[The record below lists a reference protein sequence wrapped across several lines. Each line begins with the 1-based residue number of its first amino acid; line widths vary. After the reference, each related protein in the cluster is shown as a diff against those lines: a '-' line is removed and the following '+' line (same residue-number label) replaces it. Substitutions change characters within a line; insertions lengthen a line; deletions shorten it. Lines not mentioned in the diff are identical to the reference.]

1 MDHHA
6 SLIAT
11 VAVCFALAAVLGFA
25 AHRVRL
31 PPLVGYLLAGVLVGP
46 FTPGFRADADLA
58 GQLAEMGVILLMFGV
73 GLHFSPADLTAVR
86 GIAVPGAL
94 GLITVATLLGTALAL
109 AWGWSIGAGVV
120 FGLCLSVA
128 STVVVL
134 RALEERNAVSS
145 TAGRVA
151 IGWLLVEDMVM
162 VLVLVLL
169 PGLAGAAG
177 GKSGDAGSLKDLA
190 LSVALTLGQVAGF
203 VVLAIVLGPRVVPNL
218 LKQVART
225 GSRELFTLAVLGVA
239 LGIAYGSAV
248 VFGVSFAL
256 GAFFAGV
263 VLNES
268 PFGHRAAAQS
278 LPMQDAF
285 AVLFFVSVGM
295 LFDPTIIIREPGA
308 VLAVLGL
315 VILGKAVAAVVIV
328 MALGYPLGLGLTL
341 GAALARIGEFSF
353 ILAGLGASLGVMPAE
368 ARDLVIAAALLS
380 ITLSSAVYALIDR
393 LQKALPGGGPLQ
405 AWGEKTAAA
414 LEQRLEAARLRA
426 EAREAE
432 HSLKIQTVL
441 GLFPMFADLDH
452 HAREDLLLLFRPQSA
467 APGDRVIRIGDKPDA
482 AYFISEGTVQV
493 DVAGREILLSAGDVF
508 GEMALLSGDRRS
520 ATVTALDFC
529 QFYALGRRDFLQF
542 LSRHPELR
550 ARLSEIAVRR
560 RQMNAA
566 PEG

>member
-1 MDHHA
+1 VDHHA

-11 VAVCFALAAVLGFA
+11 VAVCFALAAVFGFV

-31 PPLVGYLLAGVLVGP
+31 PPLVGYLLAGVVVGP
-46 FTPGFRADADLA
+46 FTPGFQADAGLA
-58 GQLAEMGVILLMFGV
+58 AQLAEVGVILLMFGV

-94 GLITVATLLGTALAL
+94 ALIAVATLLGTGLA
-109 AWGWSIGAGVV
+109 AVWGWSAGAGLV

-134 RALEERNAVSS
+134 RALEERNAVAS

-169 PGLAGAAG
+169 PGLAGTLG
-177 GKSGDAGSLKDLA
+177 GKAGTAGSLKDFA
-190 LSVALTLGQVAGF
+190 LSIALTLAQVGGF
-203 VVLAIVLGPRVVPNL
+203 VVLAIVLGPRIVPSL

-295 LFDPTIIIREPGA
+295 LFDPTIILREPGA
-308 VLAVLGL
+308 VLAVLAL
-315 VILGKAVAAVVIV
+315 VIVGKALAAVAIV

-353 ILAGLGASLGVMPAE
+353 ILAGLGASLGVMPPE

-380 ITLSSAVYALIDR
+380 ITLSSAVYAVFERIEKGLDAR
-393 LQKALPGGGPLQ
+393 GTLGRWGHGALAP
-405 AWGEKTAAA
+405 
-414 LEQRLEAARLRA
+414 LEQRLEAARLRS

-467 APGDRVIRIGDKPDA
+467 APGDRVIRVGDKPDA
-482 AYFISEGTVQV
+482 AYFISAGTVQV

-529 QFYALGRRDFLQF
+529 QFYALGRRDFLNF
-542 LSRHPELR
+542 LSRHPDLR

-560 RQMNAA
+560 KEMNASVD
-566 PEG
+566 E

>member
-25 AHRVRL
+25 AHRIRL

-46 FTPGFRADADLA
+46 FTPGFQADASLA
-58 GQLAEMGVILLMFGV
+58 AQLAEMGVILLMFGV

-94 GLITVATLLGTALAL
+94 GLISVATLLGTALAL
-109 AWGWSIGAGVV
+109 AWGWSMGAGIV

-169 PGLAGAAG
+169 PGLAAALGGKAGSAAG
-177 GKSGDAGSLKDLA
+177 LKDLV

-203 VVLAIVLGPRVVPNL
+203 VVLAIVLGPRVVPSL

-295 LFDPTIIIREPGA
+295 LFDPTIILREPGA
-308 VLAVLGL
+308 VLAVLAL
-315 VILGKAVAAVVIV
+315 VILGKALAAVVIV
-328 MALGYPLGLGLTL
+328 VTLGYPIGLGLTL

-353 ILAGLGASLGVMPAE
+353 ILAGLGSSLGVMPAE

-380 ITLSSAVYALIDR
+380 ITLSSGVYAVIER
-393 LQKALPGGGPLQ
+393 LQGALPARGRLHGSGPGGLLRPRRRAPAHRRHRDAARRGLGRLRPARTRPRAEGRLAGGVADARPRVGGGG
-405 AWGEKTAAA
+405 ADAAA
-414 LEQRLEAARLRA
+414 RCGRPRPPDRRPRLAAAHQGRRAERAPRRLRA
-426 EAREAE
+426 GRERRGRRR
-432 HSLKIQTVL
+432 V
-441 GLFPMFADLDH
+441 ADLSRRGNGVPVR
-452 HAREDLLLLFRPQSA
+452 AW
-467 APGDRVIRIGDKPDA
+467 
-482 AYFISEGTVQV
+482 
-493 DVAGREILLSAGDVF
+493 
-508 GEMALLSGDRRS
+508 AL
-520 ATVTALDFC
+520 
-529 QFYALGRRDFLQF
+529 
-542 LSRHPELR
+542 
-550 ARLSEIAVRR
+550 
-560 RQMNAA
+560 
-566 PEG
+566 

>member
-11 VAVCFALAAVLGFA
+11 VAVCFALAALLGFA

-46 FTPGFRADADLA
+46 FTPGFQADAGLA

-94 GLITVATLLGTALAL
+94 GLISVATLLGTVLAL
-109 AWGWSIGAGVV
+109 AWGWSAGAGIV

-169 PGLAGAAG
+169 PGLAGALG
-177 GKSGDAGSLKDLA
+177 GKAAGTVGMKELA
-190 LSVALTLGQVAGF
+190 VSVALTLAQVAGF
-203 VVLAIVLGPRVVPNL
+203 VVLAIVLGPRVVPSL

-295 LFDPTIIIREPGA
+295 LFDPTIILREPGA
-308 VLAVLGL
+308 VLAVLAL
-315 VILGKAVAAVVIV
+315 VIVGKALVAVLIV
-328 MALGYPLGLGLTL
+328 MALGYPMGLGLTL

-353 ILAGLGASLGVMPAE
+353 ILAGLGSSVGVMPAE

-380 ITLSSAVYALIDR
+380 ITLSAAVYAAVER
-393 LQKALPGGGPLQ
+393 LQKALPLRGPLH
-405 AWGEKTAAA
+405 AWGEKAAAA

-452 HAREDLLLLFRPQSA
+452 HAREDLLLLFRPHAA
-467 APGDRVIRIGDKPDA
+467 APGDRVIRLGDKPDA

-529 QFYALGRRDFLQF
+529 QFYALGRRDFLNF

-550 ARLSEIAVRR
+550 MRLSEIAVRR
-560 RQMNAA
+560 KEMNEAGGA
-566 PEG
+566 

>member
-11 VAVCFALAAVLGFA
+11 VAVCFALAAVFGFV

-31 PPLVGYLLAGVLVGP
+31 PPLVGYLLAGVVVGP
-46 FTPGFRADADLA
+46 FTPGFQADAGLA
-58 GQLAEMGVILLMFGV
+58 AQLAEVGVILLMFGV
-73 GLHFSPADLTAVR
+73 GLHVSPADLTAVR
-86 GIAVPGAL
+86 GIAAPGAL
-94 GLITVATLLGTALAL
+94 ALITVATLLGTGLAL
-109 AWGWSIGAGVV
+109 VWGWSAGAGLV

-134 RALEERNAVSS
+134 RALEERNAVAS

-169 PGLAGAAG
+169 PGLAGILG
-177 GKSGDAGSLKDLA
+177 GKTGATASIGDIV
-190 LSVALTLGQVAGF
+190 LSIALTLVQVGGF
-203 VVLAIVLGPRVVPNL
+203 VVLAIVLGPRIVPSL

-295 LFDPTIIIREPGA
+295 LFDPTIILREPGA
-308 VLAVLGL
+308 VLAVLAL
-315 VILGKAVAAVVIV
+315 VIVGKALAAVAIV
-328 MALGYPLGLGLTL
+328 MALGYPLSLGLTL

-353 ILAGLGASLGVMPAE
+353 ILAGLGASLGVMPPE

-380 ITLSSAVYALIDR
+380 ITLSSAVYGVFEQFEKGLDASSGLGRWGHDAL
-393 LQKALPGGGPLQ
+393 A
-405 AWGEKTAAA
+405 T

-467 APGDRVIRIGDKPDA
+467 APGDRVIRLGDKPDA
-482 AYFISEGTVQV
+482 AYFISAGTVQV

-529 QFYALGRRDFLQF
+529 QFYTLGRRDFLNF

-550 ARLSEIAVRR
+550 ARLSEIAFRR
-560 RQMNAA
+560 KEMNATV
-566 PEG
+566 EE